1 MERSPTA
8 EKRCNYLCALA
19 PQDRHETII
28 ADFVAPLAAEI
39 REHEALDSLFFV
51 RMDDPTWQVRFRV
64 VGDAE
69 WIDGPYRALA
79 EERLRPHL
87 DSGLVDGYEMTH
99 YQREVERYGGEEGMA
114 LAEQIYLHDSLAC
127 FDFMALERRGKLARQ
142 RRELALLVGELF
154 ADLLGLGGPFR
165 LQFYEFGY
173 SWTREMGTWE
183 DEDFARV
190 AGHYQKLRPQLE
202 ELLDG
207 ETSKNRTL
215 QWGGAEAADVADRL
229 RSQVEP
235 LLAEVYEGH
244 RTGRIRQDLAY
255 LAWSYTHLFC
265 NRLGIYPTPEAILR
279 RLMYHY
285 WEDRSPQAATTH
297 AAQSA
302 PEPASA

>member
-8 EKRCNYLCALA
+8 AKRCNYLCALA
-19 PQDRHETII
+19 PQERHETII
-28 ADFVAPLAAEI
+28 AEFVAPLADEI
-39 REHEALDSLFFV
+39 RRHEALESLFFV

-64 VGDAE
+64 VGDGD
-69 WIDGPYRALA
+69 WIEGPYRALA

-154 ADLLGLGGPFR
+154 ADLLGLHGPFR

-190 AGHYQKLRPQLE
+190 AGHYQKLRPQLVE
-202 ELLDG
+202 MFAG
-207 ETSKNRTL
+207 ETSKIPAL
-215 QWGGAEAADVADRL
+215 QWGGDDAAEVADRL

-244 RTGRIRQDLAY
+244 RTGRIGQDLAY

-285 WEDRSPQAATTH
+285 WEERSTPEETAR
-297 AAQSA
+297 SA